1 MLEALLLG
9 IAQGVS
15 EWLPVSSE
23 GVVTALGS
31 LVFGRSAEEALALA
45 LWLHVGTALAA
56 LWVLRREVT
65 ALAREALRLPRQ
77 PSPLLRFAV
86 VATLTSAPVGFVLLA
101 ALSGI
106 AAAYGAGAMVAVGGL
121 MVVTALTLA
130 RRVVP
135 GMRGRDGL
143 TLTDASLTG
152 LAQGLAALPGISR
165 SGITVAVL
173 LARGVERTEA
183 LALSFLIAI
192 PASAGAAVFAAV
204 DSGLTRT
211 TDGLV
216 GALAAA
222 VVGALTMRALLT
234 FARRVNLAW
243 FVGLAGAVVM
253 AGALWQL
260 LAG

>member
-9 IAQGVS
+9 VAQGVS

-31 LVFGRSAEEALALA
+31 LAFGLCAHEALALA
-45 LWLHVGTALAA
+45 LWLHLGTALAA
-56 LWVLRREVT
+56 LGVLRREV
-65 ALAREALRLPRQ
+65 ASLAREAVRLPRR
-77 PSPLLRFAV
+77 PSPLLRFV
-86 VATLTSAPVGFVLLA
+86 LVATLVSAPVGLALLA
-101 ALSGI
+101 ALTGI
-106 AAAYGAGAMVAVGGL
+106 ATAYGAGAMVAVGGL
-121 MVVTALTLA
+121 MVLTALTLS

-135 GMRGRDGL
+135 GLRSREGL
-143 TLTDASLTG
+143 TATDAALTG

-165 SGITVAVL
+165 SGLTVAVL
-173 LARGVERTEA
+173 LARGVERAEA

-192 PASAGAAVFAAV
+192 PASLGAAVFAAV

-222 VVGALTMRALLT
+222 VVGAATMRALLT

-243 FVGLAGAVVM
+243 FVGLAGLAVM

-260 LAG
+260 LAA

>member
-1 MLEALLLG
+1 MWEALLLG
-9 IAQGVS
+9 VAQGVS

-31 LVFGRSAEEALALA
+31 LAFGLSAQEALALA
-45 LWLHVGTALAA
+45 LWLHLGTAIAA
-56 LWVLRREVT
+56 LWVLRREV
-65 ALAREALRLPRQ
+65 ASLAREAVRLPRR
-77 PSPLLRFAV
+77 PSPLLTFAV
-86 VATLTSAPVGFVLLA
+86 VATLVSAPIGFVLLL

-106 AAAYGAGAMVAVGGL
+106 ATAYGAAAMVAVGGL
-121 MVVTALTLA
+121 MVVTALTLS

-135 GMRGRDGL
+135 GLRSREAL
-143 TLTDASLTG
+143 TLADAALTG
-152 LAQGLAALPGISR
+152 FAQGLAALPGTSR

-173 LARGVERTEA
+173 LARGVERAEA

-192 PASAGAAVFAAV
+192 PASLGAAVFAAV

-211 TDGLV
+211 GEGLA
-216 GALAAA
+216 GALTAA
-222 VVGALTMRALLT
+222 VVGALTMRVLLA
-234 FARRVNLAW
+234 FARRVNMAW
-243 FVGLAGAVVM
+243 FVGIAGLAVM